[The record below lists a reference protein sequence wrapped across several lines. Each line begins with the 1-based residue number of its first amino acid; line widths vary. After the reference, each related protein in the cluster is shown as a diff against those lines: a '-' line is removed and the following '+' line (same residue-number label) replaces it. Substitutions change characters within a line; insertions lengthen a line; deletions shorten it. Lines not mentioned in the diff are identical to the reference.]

1 MKKKIMIFVIILSV
15 VFIGTLPAQGLGYG
29 VTGSINMSKFVGD
42 DVDDVSD
49 ELDEKFQT
57 GFAAGGFVTLP
68 IGPLEGRVEVLFSQ
82 NGAKYEG
89 SEDGGTASISWKLNS
104 LSIPVL
110 AGMNF
115 GNIRVFA
122 GPYFDLFLSGK
133 MKWKISYEGLSL
145 DGDED
150 IESEDVTTIAFG
162 FVLGAA
168 YAVMDNLDVELRM
181 ARGLNTID
189 GTDDESD
196 FKPNVFSAKVNYY
209 LKK

>member
-1 MKKKIMIFVIILSV
+1 MKKTFILMMILSF

-29 VTGSINMSKFVGD
+29 VTGGINMSKFVGD
-42 DVDDVSD
+42 DVEEISD
-49 ELDEKFQT
+49 GVDEKFQS

-68 IGPLEGRVEVLFSQ
+68 IGPIEGRVEALFNQ

-89 SEDGGTASISWKLNS
+89 TEDGATVSLGWKMNW

-122 GPYFDLFLSGK
+122 GPYFDIFLSGE
-133 MKWKISYEGLSL
+133 MVMEASYEGVSF
-145 DGDED
+145 DFDEK
-150 IESEDVTTIAFG
+150 IEGEDVSTLAFG
-162 FVLGAA
+162 FVFGGA
-168 YAVMDNLDVELRM
+168 YGVTDNIDVELRM

-189 GTDDESD
+189 GTDEEADM
-196 FKPNVFSAKVNYY
+196 KPSVFSARVNYY

>member
-1 MKKKIMIFVIILSV
+1 MKKRVVFTMLLSF
-15 VFIGTLPAQGLGYG
+15 VFIGTLSAQGLGFG
-29 VTGSINMSKFVGD
+29 VTGGINMSKFVGD
-42 DVDDVSD
+42 DVDEFSD
-49 ELDEKFQT
+49 GVDEKFQS
-57 GFAAGGFVTLP
+57 GIVAGGFVTLP
-68 IGPLEGRVEVLFSQ
+68 IGPIEGRVEALFNQ

-89 SEDGGTASISWKLNS
+89 TEDGTTISLSWKTNW
-104 LSIPVL
+104 LSVPVL

-133 MKWKISYEGLSL
+133 MKWEISNDDFSM

-150 IESEDVTTIAFG
+150 IESEDVTTLALG
-162 FVLGAA
+162 FVIGGA

-181 ARGLNTID
+181 SRGLNTLD
-189 GTDDESD
+189 GTDDEED
-196 FKPNVFSAKVNYY
+196 FKPNVFSARVNYY